1 MNMSKRKEKYLSI
14 YSVILVVVL
23 MLAQINESTT
33 LLSVLFVGIA
43 LLFFNPVF
51 ILPVF
56 IISSLGN
63 TFFAYDGISISR
75 IIGFLLIAACLIAQI
90 RNRIPIKK
98 IGFIFLVIFFIYT
111 LISSAFS
118 ITGSFVSFIVFMQ
131 SLVVVFLLSQLRNIN
146 LHNLSWILII
156 SSVVTIIIF
165 SFWFKENI
173 IELGIQRLSVSE
185 DTSINRLATMI
196 SQLIAILFTGFFIPG
211 KNKLMKII
219 LFSTILIGLTLIIF
233 TGTRSALIAIIVS
246 IVIITLYFFKI
257 HTKKVIIYLPL
268 IILVGYL
275 FINQFQEF
283 DIHVLKRFTVE
294 EVQDDG
300 GSGRI
305 GVWKALVPKT
315 FEDGLFFGFGF
326 GAENV
331 YDLAKQYGFRFSA
344 HNLLIDMFIQM
355 GLTGLILFFTYFFIL
370 AKKLLK
376 SIDNP
381 YILVPVMILL
391 TGLINGIGETV
402 FLEKFF
408 WNGIA
413 LAWLYLNNLPNSLK
427 MSKQTYTKEANDPV

>member
-75 IIGFLLIAACLIAQI
+75 IIGFLLIAACLMAQI

-196 SQLIAILFTGFFIPG
+196 SQLIAILFTGFLIPG
-211 KNKLMKII
+211 KNKLIKII
-219 LFSTILIGLTLIIF
+219 LFSTILIGLILIIF

-257 HTKKVIIYLPL
+257 YTKKVIIYLPL

-275 FINQFQEF
+275 FINQFQEL

-294 EVQDDG
+294 EVQDDA

-315 FEDGLFFGFGF
+315 FKDGLFFGFGF

-427 MSKQTYTKEANDPV
+427 MSKQTYIKEANEPV

>member
-1 MNMSKRKEKYLSI
+1 MNMLKRKEKYLSI

-23 MLAQINESTT
+23 MLSQINESTI

-43 LLFFNPVF
+43 LLLFNPVF

-63 TFFAYDGISISR
+63 TLFAYDGISISR
-75 IIGFLLIAACLIAQI
+75 IIGFLLIIACLMAQI
-90 RNRIPIKK
+90 RNRIPVKK
-98 IGFIFLVIFFIYT
+98 IGFIFLLIFFIYT

-146 LHNLSWILII
+146 LYNLSWILIV
-156 SSVVTIIIF
+156 SSVVAIVFF

-185 DTSINRLATMI
+185 DSSINRLATMI
-196 SQLIAILFTGFFIPG
+196 SQLIAILFTGFLIPG
-211 KNKLMKII
+211 KNKLIKII
-219 LFSTILIGLTLIIF
+219 LFSTILIGLILIIF

-275 FINQFQEF
+275 FINQFQEL

-326 GAENV
+326 GAENA
-331 YDLAKQYGFRFSA
+331 YDLAKQYGFSFSA

-427 MSKQTYTKEANDPV
+427 MSKLTYTKEANEPV

>member
-1 MNMSKRKEKYLSI
+1 MLKRKEKYLSI

-23 MLAQINESTT
+23 MLSQINESTI

-43 LLFFNPVF
+43 LLLFNPVF

-63 TFFAYDGISISR
+63 TLFAYDGISISR
-75 IIGFLLIAACLIAQI
+75 IIGFLLIIACLMAQI
-90 RNRIPIKK
+90 RNRIPVKK
-98 IGFIFLVIFFIYT
+98 IGFIFLLIFFIYT

-146 LHNLSWILII
+146 LYNLSWILIV
-156 SSVVTIIIF
+156 SSVVAIVFF

-185 DTSINRLATMI
+185 DSSINRLATMI
-196 SQLIAILFTGFFIPG
+196 SQLIAILFTGFLIPG
-211 KNKLMKII
+211 KNKLIKII
-219 LFSTILIGLTLIIF
+219 LFSTILIGLILIIF

-275 FINQFQEF
+275 FINQFQEL

-300 GSGRI
+300 GSGRT

-331 YDLAKQYGFRFSA
+331 YDLAKQYGFSFSA

-427 MSKQTYTKEANDPV
+427 MSKQTYIKEANEPV

>member
-1 MNMSKRKEKYLSI
+1 MSKRKEKYLSI

>member
-1 MNMSKRKEKYLSI
+1 
-14 YSVILVVVL
+14 
-23 MLAQINESTT
+23 
-33 LLSVLFVGIA
+33 LLQ
-43 LLFFNPVF
+43 LFF
-51 ILPVF
+51 
-56 IISSLGN
+56 
-63 TFFAYDGISISR
+63 
-75 IIGFLLIAACLIAQI
+75 
-90 RNRIPIKK
+90 
-98 IGFIFLVIFFIYT
+98 
-111 LISSAFS
+111 
-118 ITGSFVSFIVFMQ
+118 
-131 SLVVVFLLSQLRNIN
+131 
-146 LHNLSWILII
+146 
-156 SSVVTIIIF
+156 F

-185 DTSINRLATMI
+185 DSSINRLATMI
-196 SQLIAILFTGFFIPG
+196 SQLIAILFTGFLIPG
-211 KNKLMKII
+211 KNKLIKII
-219 LFSTILIGLTLIIF
+219 LFSTILIGLILIIF

-275 FINQFQEF
+275 FINQFQEL
-283 DIHVLKRFTVE
+283 DIHVVKRFTVE

>member
-1 MNMSKRKEKYLSI
+1 MSKRKEKYLSI

-75 IIGFLLIAACLIAQI
+75 IIGFLLIAACLMAQI

-196 SQLIAILFTGFFIPG
+196 SQLIAILFTGFLIPG
-211 KNKLMKII
+211 KNKLIKII
-219 LFSTILIGLTLIIF
+219 LFSTILIGLILIIF

-257 HTKKVIIYLPL
+257 YTKKVIIYLPL

-275 FINQFQEF
+275 FINQFQEL

-294 EVQDDG
+294 EVQDDA

-315 FEDGLFFGFGF
+315 FKDGLFFGFGF

-427 MSKQTYTKEANDPV
+427 MSKQTYIKEANEPV

>member
-43 LLFFNPVF
+43 LLFSNPVF

-75 IIGFLLIAACLIAQI
+75 IIGFLLIAACLMAQI

-98 IGFIFLVIFFIYT
+98 IGFIFLLIFFIYT

-146 LHNLSWILII
+146 LYNLSWILIV
-156 SSVVTIIIF
+156 SSVVAIVFF

-185 DTSINRLATMI
+185 DSSINRLATMI
-196 SQLIAILFTGFFIPG
+196 SQLIAILFTGFLIPG
-211 KNKLMKII
+211 KNKLIKII
-219 LFSTILIGLTLIIF
+219 LFSTILIGLILIIF

-268 IILVGYL
+268 IILLGYL
-275 FINQFQEF
+275 FINQFQEL

>member
-1 MNMSKRKEKYLSI
+1 MNISKRKEKYLSI
-14 YSVILVVVL
+14 YSVILVVIL
-23 MLAQINESTT
+23 MLAQINESTII
-33 LLSVLFVGIA
+33 LSVLFVGTA
-43 LLFFNPVF
+43 LLLFNPVF

-63 TFFAYDGISISR
+63 TLFAYDGISVSR
-75 IIGFLLIAACLIAQI
+75 IIGFLLIVACLMNQI

-98 IGFIFLVIFFIYT
+98 MGFIFLVIFFIYAF
-111 LISSAFS
+111 ISSAFS

-131 SLVVVFLLSQLRNIN
+131 NLVIVFLLSQLRNIN
-146 LHNLSWILII
+146 LYNLSWILIV
-156 SSVVTIIIF
+156 SSIITIILF

-173 IELGIQRLSVSE
+173 IELGIQRLSISE

-196 SQLIAILFTGFFIPG
+196 SQLIAILFTGFLIPG

-219 LFSTILIGLTLIIF
+219 LFSTMLIGITLIIF

-246 IVIITLYFFKI
+246 IVIITLYFFNNYR
-257 HTKKVIIYLPL
+257 KKVLVYLPL

-275 FINQFQEF
+275 FINQLQESDF
-283 DIHVLKRFTVE
+283 HVLKRFTFE

-331 YDLAKQYGFRFSA
+331 YYLAKQYGFRFSA
-344 HNLLIDMFIQM
+344 HNLFIDMFIQM

-427 MSKQTYTKEANDPV
+427 MSKLTYTKEANEPV

>member
-14 YSVILVVVL
+14 YSVILVAVL
-23 MLAQINESTT
+23 MLSQINESTI

-43 LLFFNPVF
+43 LLLFNPVF

-63 TFFAYDGISISR
+63 TLFAYDGISISR
-75 IIGFLLIAACLIAQI
+75 IIGFLLIIACLMAQI

-98 IGFIFLVIFFIYT
+98 IGFIFLLIFFIYT

-146 LHNLSWILII
+146 LYNLSWILIV
-156 SSVVTIIIF
+156 SSVVAIVFF

-185 DTSINRLATMI
+185 DSSINRLATMI
-196 SQLIAILFTGFFIPG
+196 SQLIAILFTGFLIPG
-211 KNKLMKII
+211 KNKLIKII
-219 LFSTILIGLTLIIF
+219 LFSTILIGLILIIF

-268 IILVGYL
+268 IILLGYL
-275 FINQFQEF
+275 FINQFQEL